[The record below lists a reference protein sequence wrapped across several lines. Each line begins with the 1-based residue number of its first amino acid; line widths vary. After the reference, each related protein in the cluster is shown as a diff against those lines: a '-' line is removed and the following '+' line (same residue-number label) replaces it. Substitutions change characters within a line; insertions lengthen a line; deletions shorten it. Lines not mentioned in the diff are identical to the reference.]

1 VRAARKDLAR
11 LERALEKLGEREE
24 ALHEAMAEA
33 ATDHVRLREL
43 QTELAENAASREQLE
58 SEWLEAAEQA
68 G

>member
-1 VRAARKDLAR
+1 MRAARKEVAR

-24 ALHEAMAEA
+24 ALHEAMAAA

-43 QTELAENAASREQLE
+43 QAELAAVAAEREQLE
-58 SEWLEAAEQA
+58 AEWLEAAETA

>member
-1 VRAARKDLAR
+1 VRAARKEAAR

-24 ALHEAMAEA
+24 QLHEAMAAA

-43 QTELAENAASREQLE
+43 QGELAAVAGEREQLE
-58 SEWLEAAEQA
+58 TEWLEAAESA